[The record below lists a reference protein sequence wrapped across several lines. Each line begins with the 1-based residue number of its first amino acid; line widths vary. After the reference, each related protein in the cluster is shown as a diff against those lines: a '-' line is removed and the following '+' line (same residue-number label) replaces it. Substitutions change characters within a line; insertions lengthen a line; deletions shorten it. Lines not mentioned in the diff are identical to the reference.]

1 MMQGEDRG
9 LKRQIDLCC
18 NESTFLTVW
27 LLNSIKAF
35 WLWDFLPI
43 KQGHF
48 FFYLIVFMY
57 LASCLA
63 KRQHSKNNS
72 SHSMNVIIL
81 CMVSFLLLI
90 KKTIQEVFQYGC
102 TNLHCIVSCSTFSPM
117 PEITY
122 VFHFSHFG
130 ICKIALHND
139 FNLHFPWWLMRLS
152 INSYLYWQCGIFS
165 CKVSVKSF
173 IITVNI

>member
-1 MMQGEDRG
+1 MMQGEDHG

-18 NESTFLTVW
+18 NKSTFLTVW
-27 LLNSIKAF
+27 LLNSIKAL

-48 FFYLIVFMY
+48 FFDLIVFMY

-90 KKTIQEVFQYGC
+90 KKTMSAIIKVQYKAILWFFE
-102 TNLHCIVSCSTFSPM
+102 NILINNIVNSLHLFSGSPYYSF
-117 PEITY
+117 T
-122 VFHFSHFG
+122 
-130 ICKIALHND
+130 
-139 FNLHFPWWLMRLS
+139 LS
-152 INSYLYWQCGIFS
+152 LP
-165 CKVSVKSF
+165 
-173 IITVNI
+173 